1 MAELAGAQQADSRNH
16 DTHAAAAVARG
27 YDFRTPMS
35 AASLDT
41 GAFVHA
47 ARNYWRAGVVGG
59 IYFTGGF
66 LLWGGT
72 REALLSSSVF
82 LLGGVAGLW
91 IHRRAGWTS
100 RVPIVALILAHLL
113 VGEAVLIWQKAH
125 LPLSDYSLT
134 GNPADR
140 DFIIY
145 LVSSLIVGTMSM
157 FGGTFGAVLGLAA
170 HYGFV
175 DLPPQFALFDN
186 WWIIGLA
193 LTLYVV
199 EFVADKVPWI
209 DTLWDTA
216 HTVVRPLGGAV
227 IAVSTLGE
235 ASPWLQG
242 IAALAGGTL
251 AAGGH
256 LTKAGTRAAANM
268 SPEPFTNWALS
279 LAEDVFVVGLG
290 ALALW
295 LLKRGVGLRS

>member
-1 MAELAGAQQADSRNH
+1 MDLVSTLGRTLGFSLA
-16 DTHAAAAVARG
+16 
-27 YDFRTPMS
+27 
-35 AASLDT
+35 
-41 GAFVHA
+41 
-47 ARNYWRAGVVGG
+47 AGVNL
-59 IYFTGGF
+59 YAT
-66 LLWGGT
+66 
-72 REALLSSSVF
+72 
-82 LLGGVAGLW
+82 VA
-91 IHRRAGWTS
+91 
-100 RVPIVALILAHLL
+100 
-113 VGEAVLIWQKAH
+113 
-125 LPLSDYSLT
+125 
-134 GNPADR
+134 
-140 DFIIY
+140 
-145 LVSSLIVGTMSM
+145 M
-157 FGGTFGAVLGLAA
+157 LGLAA

-216 HTVVRPLGGAV
+216 HTVVRPLGGAL

-290 ALALW
+290 ALALAYPVAA
-295 LLKRGVGLRS
+295 LAVATVAVVVVGLLLRWLIGWNRRAPAPPAAAASTG